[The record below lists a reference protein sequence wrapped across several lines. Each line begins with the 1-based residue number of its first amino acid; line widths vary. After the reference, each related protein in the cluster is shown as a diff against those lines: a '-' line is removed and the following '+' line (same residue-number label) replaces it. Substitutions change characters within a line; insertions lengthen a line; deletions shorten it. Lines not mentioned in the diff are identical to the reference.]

1 MTQAL
6 QSATAESIDTFPE
19 ENRGE
24 ADTQG
29 MRHQRMREAVN
40 WWVLAHTPAAATR
53 ASEGQQV
60 AEDPTGS
67 TLRTLNN
74 AESPPLVRFPPPPTP
89 VPQRATFHALQEW
102 EGYVVD
108 IGKDEF
114 TARLVDLT
122 AGHAHESEE
131 AVIPLAEVSEYD
143 ASRMGVGRI
152 FRWVIGYERLVEG
165 TRRRVSQIV
174 FRDLPRMTE
183 SDFRKGREWA
193 ESIVSAFG
201 R

>member
-6 QSATAESIDTFPE
+6 QSVTAESIDTFPE

-24 ADTQG
+24 ADTRG
-29 MRHQRMREAVN
+29 MRHQQVREAVN
-40 WWVLAHTPAAATR
+40 WWVPAHTP
-53 ASEGQQV
+53 EGQQV
-60 AEDPTGS
+60 AENPTGS

-74 AESPPLVRFPPPPTP
+74 AESPPPVHFPPPPTP

-114 TARLVDLT
+114 TARLIDLT

-143 ASRMGVGRI
+143 ASRMCVGRI
-152 FRWVIGYERLVEG
+152 FRWVIGYERSVEG

-174 FRDLPRMTE
+174 LRDLPRMTE
-183 SDFRKGREWA
+183 SDFRTGREWA